1 MNILQ
6 HLPVLTIV
14 IPLFST
20 VIIPIV
26 GRVNRLACWIIA
38 TVATFFSFLSS
49 LYLLHTVE
57 TVGKISYRL
66 GGWAPPWGIEYAID
80 SLNGFVL
87 CVISFIAFIVCFY
100 ARKSVDLEIVGSKKS
115 AFYSIFMLFVT
126 GIMGMVITGDIFNMY
141 VFLEITSIAGYTLI
155 ACGKSRGALM
165 ASYNYLIFGTIA
177 GTFILI
183 GIGHIYMATGTLN
196 IADLRERLPASYHST
211 VVLTAFAFFTV
222 GFCLKI
228 ALFPLHVWLPKAYGY
243 APSVVSALMAAVGTK
258 VGVYAMLRV
267 MFGVFRIEFDMEV
280 VPVTKI
286 LLVVSS
292 VAIIVGSVLA
302 IAQTRIKW
310 MLAYSSIG
318 QIGYIVLG
326 ATLANHIAMT
336 GSVVHIL
343 NHALMKASL
352 FMIVGCLVYKIGLED
367 ISEFKGLGKRMPFT
381 MAAFTISGLS
391 MVGVPL
397 TVGFVSKWHIAIGA
411 LDAGMW
417 YFVPVLIIS
426 SLLTAIYFWRII
438 EKIYFHNQPLDRKEV
453 KERRKPDAAKW
464 TGDEKRLTDQ
474 KWQMTEGRRLMPQGR
489 RSGAP
494 DRRDGED
501 RRKITDG
508 HWHIAEKL
516 MPDGTWETITKDR
529 RESDER
535 RTLKY
540 RRLNLRGKR
549 LSDSAPATFKRDEA
563 PWSMLGP
570 TLAASIMCIGFG
582 IGAKYP
588 VSIAEKAASLLLE
601 RSWLDI
607 LR

>member
-1 MNILQ
+1 MKFLE
-6 HLPVLTIV
+6 HLPVLTII
-14 IPLFST
+14 IPLIST

-26 GRVNRLACWIIA
+26 GRVSRLTCWIISC
-38 TVATFFSFLSS
+38 VVTFFSFLSS
-49 LYLLHTVE
+49 LYLLNSIQ
-57 TVGKISYRL
+57 TVGKISYKL
-66 GGWAPPWGIEYAID
+66 GGWNPPWGIEYAID
-80 SLNGFVL
+80 NFNGFVL
-87 CVISFIAFIVCFY
+87 VVVAFMSFVVCFY
-100 ARKSVDLEIVGSKKS
+100 SRKSIQLEIDGNKHS
-115 AFYSIFMLFVT
+115 AFYSIYMLFVT
-126 GIMGMVITGDIFNMY
+126 GLMGMVITGDLFNVY
-141 VFLEITSIAGYTLI
+141 VFLEIASISGYTLI
-155 ACGKSRGALM
+155 AASRNRGALM

-196 IADLRERLPASYHST
+196 IADLRERLPQSYHST

-267 MFGVFRIEFDMEV
+267 MFGVFRIEFDMEI

-302 IAQTRIKW
+302 LAQTRIKW
-310 MLAYSSIG
+310 MFAYSSIG
-318 QIGYIVLG
+318 QIGYIILG
-326 ATLANHIAMT
+326 ASLTNHIAMT
-336 GSVVHIL
+336 GSIVHIL
-343 NHALMKASL
+343 NHALMKGSL
-352 FMIVGCLVYKIGLED
+352 FMIVGCLVYRSGIED
-367 ISEFKGLGKRMPFT
+367 ISEFKGLAKKMPFT

-438 EKIYFHNQPLDRKEV
+438 EMAYFHNSASGELAIANDRRKNLDLNWHG
-453 KERRKPDAAKW
+453 KERRA
-464 TGDEKRLTDQ
+464 TDK
-474 KWQMTEGRRLMPQGR
+474 KWQFTEGRRQSAQGR
-489 RSGAP
+489 REST
-494 DRRDGED
+494 ED
-501 RRKITDG
+501 RRIVDSQ
-508 HWHIAEKL
+508 WHIAERL
-516 MPDGTWETITKDR
+516 LPDGSWETLKDR
-529 RESDER
+529 RTGLSNRRSEPRGRRVSD
-535 RTLKY
+535 
-540 RRLNLRGKR
+540 NV
-549 LSDSAPATFKRDEA
+549 SDSLKNEEA
-563 PWSMLGP
+563 PWPMLAP
-570 TLAASIMCIGFG
+570 TLAVSLMCIGFG
-582 IGAKYP
+582 IAAKLP
-588 VSIAEKAASLLLE
+588 VSIAEKAAALLLE

-607 LR
+607 LQ